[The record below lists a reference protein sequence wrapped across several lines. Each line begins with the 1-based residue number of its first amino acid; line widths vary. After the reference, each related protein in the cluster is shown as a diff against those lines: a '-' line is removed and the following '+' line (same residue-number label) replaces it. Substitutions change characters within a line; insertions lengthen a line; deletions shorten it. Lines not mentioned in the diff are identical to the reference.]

1 MKIAIVSSLFPP
13 YAIGGAEY
21 LAAQLAGALDRLG
34 HQVDVISTCGRSQLG
49 GQPYRAEI
57 RDGIRVWRVAPRN
70 VYWSYDKQRDRPGR
84 LARTCWHA
92 VDMWN
97 PSIFLPL
104 RKVLD
109 QIRPDVI
116 NTHTIDG
123 FSPAVW
129 QVAHSYTPAIAHTLH
144 DYHLI
149 CPRAIMRHRD
159 GTMCENLCGFCRV
172 YAGYHRR
179 FQRHVRMLIAP
190 SVATA
195 ELHRQ
200 AGWTDPRIEII
211 RNGVDVEPVPHREA
225 AASDPLRV
233 LFLSRLERE
242 KGCETLLASIA
253 ALAGSSEIEFHVAG
267 SGTLERRFLELAA
280 WAPNVAWHGFVSGRR
295 KDELFSRSDVFLQLS
310 ECRENAPLSLIEA
323 KAHGLY
329 LVGTA
334 VGGVPELIE
343 NSDAGQLIPP
353 GDRPKLLASLET
365 LCRSRAE
372 IRSGRAGRA
381 QRCAGYGT
389 GQMAAAYAEAFRSL
403 SAPITNAATSHG

>member
-1 MKIAIVSSLFPP
+1 L
-13 YAIGGAEY
+13 
-21 LAAQLAGALDRLG
+21 
-34 HQVDVISTCGRSQLG
+34 
-49 GQPYRAEI
+49 
-57 RDGIRVWRVAPRN
+57 
-70 VYWSYDKQRDRPGR
+70 YWSYDKQRDQPGR
-84 LARTCWHA
+84 LARACWHA
-92 VDMWN
+92 VDLWN

-116 NTHTIDG
+116 NTHNIDG

-129 QVAHSYTPAIAHTLH
+129 QVASSYTPTIAHTLH

-149 CPRAIMRHRD
+149 CPRAIMQHRD
-159 GTMCENLCGFCRV
+159 GTMCESLCRFCTA

-179 FQRHVRMLIAP
+179 FQRHIRMLISP

-195 ELHRQ
+195 KLHRQ
-200 AGWTDPRIEII
+200 AGWTQPQIEII
-211 RNGVDVEPVPHREA
+211 RNGVDVEPVQRPEPR
-225 AASDPLRV
+225 ASDPLRV
-233 LFLSRLERE
+233 LFLSRLEPE
-242 KGCETLLASIA
+242 KGCQTLLASIA

-267 SGTLERRFLELAA
+267 SGTLDKQFLELSA
-280 WAPNVAWHGFVSGRR
+280 WAPNVTWHGFVSGRR
-295 KDELFSRSDVFLQLS
+295 KDELFSRCDVFLQLS

-334 VGGVPELIE
+334 VGGIPELIE
-343 NSDAGQLIPP
+343 NSADGQQIPP
-353 GDRPKLLASLET
+353 GDRQKLLASLET

-372 IRSGRAGRA
+372 IRGGRTERA

-389 GQMAAAYAEAFRSL
+389 VQMAEAYVEAFRSL